1 MLHRLVSRCL
11 FPNHRYGHYSWHGV
25 MCYLWQ
31 GEHWYA
37 GTQTN
42 LLHSLVTYNWPESP
56 HLAQH
61 VPPVVVNIICYQWW
75 DESVV
80 ASPRL
85 RLSRHNL
92 IKLLPATPRGI
103 SLYII
108 QATEVSLKL
117 KNFFISIF
125 LSIRD
130 HKMNVLRYFLASAS
144 QGSVLSWY
152 WVQILFIIIN

>member
-1 MLHRLVSRCL
+1 MLHRVVSRCL
-11 FPNHRYGHYSWHGV
+11 FPHHRYGHYSWHGV

-31 GEHWYA
+31 GEHCYA

-80 ASPRL
+80 ASLRL

-103 SLYII
+103 SLYR
-108 QATEVSLKL
+108 QLRWAWSWR
-117 KNFFISIF
+117 IF
-125 LSIRD
+125 LYQ
-130 HKMNVLRYFLASAS
+130 YFWASEITRWMFWDIFWPLHHRV
-144 QGSVLSWY
+144 QFSVGTECKYYSSS
-152 WVQILFIIIN
+152 